1 MSSNLQ
7 AGWALFHAS
16 RYRDAMTAA
25 ARHLGDDPN
34 SYEARCLLA
43 FCHKGVGELDLA
55 LEHAKEALAKAPSSD
70 YVYRTLAWVQTARG
84 ETMEAIHSATRSVE
98 LDPDDGWN
106 HYTLGFCFERVEQ
119 YDAAISC
126 ANAAIERIPT
136 HAEFLDLKARC
147 LVALG
152 RKEEAAIVVAEALRS
167 DPENQNA
174 RTTLGFLS
182 LDQGAQSAAYAE
194 FREAMR
200 LDPNYRRAQIG
211 YLEATRRSHW
221 LRFVSLGATPQ
232 AQVRSRRLL
241 ILAFFA
247 GIVFLVAAGELDWKM
262 LGWPGMLFMALS
274 PVLFVFS
281 WLGSLA
287 MQFVPAL
294 RADTRALLPE
304 TERRR
309 LLRIALVFACIVAWV
324 IAVRFRVPAADWI
337 FVLAVGFALYLFPRR
352 S

>member
-25 ARHLGDDPN
+25 ARHLSDDPD

-43 FCHKGVGELDLA
+43 FCHKNVGELDLA
-55 LEHAKEALAKAPSSD
+55 LEQAKAAVAKAPESD

-84 ETMEAIHSATRSVE
+84 EAMEAIHSATRSVE

-126 ANAAIERIPT
+126 ADAAIERIPT

-152 RKEEAAIVVAEALRS
+152 RKEEAAVVVAEALRS

-182 LDQGAQSAAYAE
+182 LDQGAQSAAFAE

-211 YLEATRRSHW
+211 YLEATRRNHW
-221 LRFVSLGATPQ
+221 LRFFALGSSQ
-232 AQVRSRRLL
+232 AGQERARRWLW
-241 ILAFFA
+241 LAFIAGFA
-247 GIVFLVAAGELDWKM
+247 CFGAGSELESQLLKSISV
-262 LGWPGMLFMALS
+262 LLLCFS
-274 PVLFVFS
+274 PPLLFVS
-281 WLGSLA
+281 WCSSLA

-304 TERRR
+304 AERRR
-309 LLRIALVFACIVAWV
+309 LLRIVVVLGCIFAWA
-324 IAVRFRVPAADWI
+324 IAESFRLPAAQWFI
-337 FVLAVGFALYLFPRR
+337 VLAIVLAIYLFPRR